1 MAPIPRIEAETKK
14 QDNKGILWKTLSVRS
29 LAMVVKVFSHG
40 GEGL

>member
-29 LAMVVKVFSHG
+29 LAMVVKAGQDH
-40 GEGL
+40 